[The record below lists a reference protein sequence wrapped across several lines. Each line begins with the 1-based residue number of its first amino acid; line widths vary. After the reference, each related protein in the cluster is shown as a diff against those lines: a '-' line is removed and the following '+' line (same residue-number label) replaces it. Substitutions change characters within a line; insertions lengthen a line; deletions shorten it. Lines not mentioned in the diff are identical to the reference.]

1 MFNCLIRTAM
11 IYVMIVLVMRILGKR
26 QIGDLQPG
34 ELVITILLSDIFSIP
49 LQEPGL
55 PFYYMFI
62 PVSLLVGLELIISF
76 ISLKSGKVRRV
87 MQGNFVAVIE
97 NGVLLQE
104 NLKALRFSVDDLIEE
119 LRKKDVFDISLVEYA
134 VVETDGSLSVLL
146 KQDGIPPKTVIS
158 DGKIISEQLS
168 SVNLSEDALKN
179 TLEKNGILPQD
190 VFLMTADR
198 DGNFNIIKKEEE
210 K

>member
-1 MFNCLIRTAM
+1 MFNCLIRTAA
-11 IYVMIVLVMRILGKR
+11 IYMLIFLVMRILGKR

-55 PFYYMFI
+55 PFYSMFI

-104 NLKALRFSVDDLIEE
+104 NLKSLRFSVDDLLEE
-119 LRKKDVFDISLVEYA
+119 LRKKDVFDISSVEYA

-146 KQDGIPPKTVIS
+146 KDAGIPPKTVIS
-158 DGKIISEQLS
+158 DGRIIKEQLC
-168 SVNLSEDALKN
+168 SVPLDLTALDKILED
-179 TLEKNGILPQD
+179 NGTCAKD
-190 VFLMTADR
+190 VFLMTVDK
-198 DGNFNIIKKEEE
+198 DGNFNIIKREEE